1 MIVNILADELHFAFG
16 YFCIE
21 EVVRDIYP
29 DGVQVDTYA
38 VTAFLSKRKEHTA
51 FSATD
56 FQDIDTCGERLC
68 FRDERKDVGAGIIYL
83 LVETRL
89 IIFMLL

>member
-1 MIVNILADELHFAFG
+1 MIVNILADELHFTFG
-16 YFCIE
+16 YFCVE
-21 EVVRDIYP
+21 EVVCDIYP
-29 DGVQVDTYA
+29 DGVKVDTYA
-38 VTAFLSKRKEHTA
+38 VAAFLSKRKEHTA